1 MKAEKLL
8 EEEWEAIKSYLEI
21 TREDEE
27 RLGQLSEVLQG
38 QHEEILD
45 LFYEHLLSFKETS
58 RFFSSRKDVERVR
71 AKQVEYFKRLTAGN
85 YDLEYLR
92 DRTRVGIA
100 HDHIALPA
108 RWYIGAYRK
117 YLELIMSRISRTLS
131 PGDGRL
137 LLGYIESLLKL
148 IFLDMVVAIETYIAL
163 REARL
168 QETKE
173 HFRGIFEGANDGI
186 FLIRTDY
193 VIEDA
198 NPAAL
203 KMLKLDRGDVV
214 GKKCYEI
221 MHRSKTVCGQVPCTI
236 KEVLEKGEVHGAVHK
251 HYDCDGN
258 AITVE
263 ISASGVRDSEG
274 NIVKVVESA
283 RDITPR
289 EEARKELEERL
300 AELER
305 WRKVTVE
312 RELRMIELKEE
323 NRRLREELD
332 RLKKLCAN
340 IEGDE

>member
-8 EEEWEAIKSYLEI
+8 EEEWESIKSYLEI

-27 RLGQLSEVLQG
+27 RLKRLDEVLQV

-58 RFFSSRKDVERVR
+58 RFFSNRKDVERVR
-71 AKQVEYFKRLTAGN
+71 AKQIEYFKRLAAGN

-92 DRTRVGIA
+92 DRVGVGIA

-117 YLELIMSRISRTLS
+117 YLDLIMSRISRTFP
-131 PGDGRL
+131 PGDERL
-137 LLGYIESLLKL
+137 LLGYFESIMKL

-168 QETKE
+168 QEKEE
-173 HFRGIFEGANDGI
+173 HFRGIFDGANDGI

-198 NPAAL
+198 NSAAL
-203 KMLKLDRGDVV
+203 KILKLDRSDVV

-221 MHRSKTVCGQVPCTI
+221 LHRSKTVCSEIPCTI
-236 KEVLEKGEVHGAVHK
+236 KRVLEKGKVHGIVHT

-263 ISASGVRDSEG
+263 ISASGIRDSEG
-274 NIVKVVESA
+274 DIVKVVESV
-283 RDITPR
+283 RDITSR
-289 EEARKELEERL
+289 EEARKELERRI

-305 WRKVTVE
+305 WQKVTVG
-312 RELRMIELKEE
+312 RELRMVELKEE
-323 NRRLREELD
+323 NRRLKEELN
-332 RLKKLCAN
+332 RLRKLCAYP
-340 IEGDE
+340 EGDE

>member
-1 MKAEKLL
+1 MKVEKLL
-8 EEEWEAIKSYLEI
+8 EKDWETLKSYLEI
-21 TREDEE
+21 TREDEK
-27 RLGQLSEVLQG
+27 RLEKIGEVLLR
-38 QHEEILD
+38 QHKEILD
-45 LFYEHLLSFKETS
+45 LFYEHLLSFDETS
-58 RFFSSRKDVERVR
+58 RFFPREVSVEKVKL
-71 AKQVEYFKRLTAGN
+71 KQMEYFKRLTQGN

-100 HDHIALPA
+100 HDRITLPA
-108 RWYIGAYRK
+108 RWYLGAYRK
-117 YLELIMSRISRTLS
+117 YLELLMPQICKALF
-131 PGDGRL
+131 PGSEKVL
-137 LLGYIESLLKL
+137 HYIESLLKV

-163 REARL
+163 REGKL
-168 QETKE
+168 QESRE
-173 HFRGIFEGANDGI
+173 HFKRIFEGANDAI

-203 KMLKLDRGDVV
+203 KLLKLDRSDVV

-221 MHRSKTVCGQVPCTI
+221 IHGSKSMCTQVPCTI
-236 KEVLEKGEVHGAVHK
+236 KEVLEKGEVHGVIHK

-263 ISASGVRDSEG
+263 ISASGIRDSEG

-289 EEARKELEERL
+289 EMVRKELEKHI

-305 WRKVTVE
+305 WQKMTVE
-312 RELRMIELKEE
+312 RELRMVELKEE
-323 NRRLREELD
+323 NRRLREELN